1 MKGKARRDVRAA
13 LGAITPL
20 LPTPWNIDVFVDR
33 LAKHRERP
41 IALVPWTFEGVDAS
55 TSGMFLPSANTDY
68 VFYAAAAS
76 PARREQIIGHELGH
90 LLLGHNPQLQDAPD
104 GLLQALAPD
113 VSPSLARRVLA
124 LARTGYDDA
133 HEAAAEL
140 FGTSLTQ
147 LAANAGHPPEGGEL
161 GRLMEVLR

>member
-1 MKGKARRDVRAA
+1 MKGRARRDVRAA
-13 LGAITPL
+13 LGAVTAL
-20 LPTPWNIDVFVDR
+20 LPNPWDIDAFVNR
-33 LAKHRERP
+33 LAQHRDRP
-41 IALVPWTFEGVDAS
+41 IALVPWTFEGVATS
-55 TSGMFLPSANTDY
+55 TSGMFLPSASTDY

-113 VSPSLARRVLA
+113 VSPALARRVLA

-147 LAANAGHPPEGGEL
+147 LGAAAGHPPEDGEL
-161 GRLMEVLR
+161 GRLVEVLR

>member
-1 MKGKARRDVRAA
+1 MKSKARRDVRAA
-13 LGAITPL
+13 LSTVTAL
-20 LPTPWNIDVFVDR
+20 LPTPWDIDVFVDR
-33 LAKHRERP
+33 LAEHRGRP
-41 IALVPWTFEGVDAS
+41 IALVPWTFEGVAAS
-55 TSGMFLPSANTDY
+55 TSGMFMPSGTTDY
-68 VFYAAAAS
+68 VFYDATAS
-76 PARREQIIGHELGH
+76 PARREQVIGHELGH

-113 VSPSLARRVLA
+113 VSPALARRVLA

-147 LAANAGHPPEGGEL
+147 LGATAGHPPEDGEL
-161 GRLMEVLR
+161 GRLVEVLR

>member
-1 MKGKARRDVRAA
+1 MRGKARRDVRTA
-13 LGAITPL
+13 LGGVTAL
-20 LPTPWNIDVFVDR
+20 LPAPWDIDVFVAR
-33 LAKHRERP
+33 LAEHRGRP
-41 IALVPWTFEGVDAS
+41 IALVPWTFEGVQAS
-55 TSGMFLPSANTDY
+55 TSGMFLPSAQTDY
-68 VFYAAAAS
+68 VFYDAAAS

-113 VSPSLARRVLA
+113 LSPALARRVLA

-147 LAANAGHPPEGGEL
+147 LAVSVAHPPEDGEL
-161 GRLMEVLR
+161 GRLVEVLR